1 MYTLFNYL
9 NIHALVNN
17 LIVAWDAPFNVVI
30 LPMHFQIKY
39 IGFIEEDLE
48 IIFSLDYILD
58 VSFEYFVFSAFWKR
72 EIEDY
77 YIIS

>member
-1 MYTLFNYL
+1 M

-30 LPMHFQIKY
+30 LHTQ
-39 IGFIEEDLE
+39 FIEEDLQ